1 MTDYVRKLA
10 ICNSVTVLFTII
22 EWKLQYTVYWPLGL
36 FSVSLKRHNE
46 NIVQHLPE
54 HMLFLCFHAQNVM
67 KCAVTCRCWLKML
80 TKPTDVSI
88 LLLWLKYQHMQQ
100 SPNVFC
106 SNRQTNKHIFIA
118 AQFLTKSSAVHS
130 YPRESLMQTMAG
142 NRHIQLNPT
151 GKEEGNFSTDC
162 KSKVLHH

>member
-1 MTDYVRKLA
+1 MQKSRINMFLENKHHLNRSFIFKPTPHPAELTVHSSTRSRKSDFP
-10 ICNSVTVLFTII
+10 CEWPTTFESSQFSVTVPFTII

-36 FSVSLKRHNE
+36 FSVSIKRHNE

-54 HMLFLCFHAQNVM
+54 HMFFLCFHAQNVM

-80 TKPTDVSI
+80 TKPIDVSI

-106 SNRQTNKHIFIA
+106 SNSQTNKHI
-118 AQFLTKSSAVHS
+118 L
-130 YPRESLMQTMAG
+130 
-142 NRHIQLNPT
+142 
-151 GKEEGNFSTDC
+151 
-162 KSKVLHH
+162 